1 MLNDLISLFYP
12 NNCACC
18 NAVLKNQEKT
28 ICTICLIELPRTNF
42 YEDIENP
49 IARLFWGRVQLS
61 YGLSVFQFNQRGK
74 LQKLIHEL
82 KYQGNTQVGEVLG
95 IELAKDLAKMEGIQL
110 PDYIIPVPIH
120 DKKRKSRGY
129 NQSEYIV
136 SGMLKVLTQAKAD
149 TKTLIRKSNTDS
161 QTQKSKYQRWENV
174 SDVFELIKY
183 EHLTGANILLVD
195 DVITTGS
202 TIESCAIKLKEIPG
216 VQVSVVAIA
225 SGN

>member
-18 NAVLKNQEKT
+18 NVVLKNQEKT

-61 YGLSVFQFNQRGK
+61 YGLSVFQFNLHGK

-82 KYQGNTQVGEVLG
+82 KYQGNTHVGEVLG

-174 SDVFELIKY
+174 SDVFELVKY

-216 VQVSVVAIA
+216 VQVSAAAIA
-225 SGN
+225 SGV